1 TPQLNQQYVDSLC
14 ANAYTIIKGGDS
26 MDQVKIG
33 CFIAE
38 CRKAKNLT
46 QMQLAEEL
54 NITDRAVS
62 KWENGRSMPDTSVM
76 LDLCHILD
84 ISINDLLN
92 GEKIS
97 MENNDQKNEQLLLDM
112 AKEVEQKNKT
122 IWTNMWVIMGASITA
137 LFAGIFVARFL
148 IPEGIWQLVTILGV
162 CIVFLI
168 PCFYALKL
176 EVSVGA
182 YKCKNCGCEIV
193 PTYKEAK
200 NAMHM
205 GFTRY
210 LKCPNCNKRTWCKKV
225 IKK

>member
-1 TPQLNQQYVDSLC
+1 
-14 ANAYTIIKGGDS
+14 
-26 MDQVKIG
+26 MDQLKIG
-33 CFIAE
+33 KFIAD
-38 CRKAKNLT
+38 CRKRKNLT
-46 QMQLAEEL
+46 QMQLAEKL
-54 NITDRAVS
+54 GITDKAIS
-62 KWENGRSMPDTSVM
+62 KWERGIAMPDSSIMLELCDILGISV
-76 LDLCHILD
+76 
-84 ISINDLLN
+84 NELLS

-97 MENNDQKNEQLLLDM
+97 MENNSQKNEQLLLDM
-112 AKEVEQKNKT
+112 AKELERKNKT
-122 IWTNMWVIMGASITA
+122 IWASMWAIMIVSMTA
-137 LFAGIFVARFL
+137 LFAVILIAAFL

-193 PTYKEAK
+193 PTYKEAM

>member
-1 TPQLNQQYVDSLC
+1 
-14 ANAYTIIKGGDS
+14 
-26 MDQVKIG
+26 MDQLKIG
-33 CFIAE
+33 RFIAE
-38 CRKAKNLT
+38 CRKQKNLT
-46 QMQLAEEL
+46 QMQLAEKL
-54 NITDRAVS
+54 GITDKAIS
-62 KWENGRSMPDTSVM
+62 KWERGIAMPDSSIMLELCDILGISV
-76 LDLCHILD
+76 
-84 ISINDLLN
+84 NELLS

-97 MENNDQKNEQLLLDM
+97 MENNSQKNEQLLLDM
-112 AKEVEQKNKT
+112 AKELAKKNKM
-122 IWTNMWVIMGASITA
+122 IWSSMLAIMIVSMTA
-137 LFAGIFVARFL
+137 LFAGIFIAAFL

-193 PTYKEAK
+193 PTYKEAM

-210 LKCPNCNKRTWCKKV
+210 LKCPNCNKRTLCKKV

>member
-1 TPQLNQQYVDSLC
+1 
-14 ANAYTIIKGGDS
+14 

-33 CFIAE
+33 KFIAE
-38 CRKAKNLT
+38 CRKKENLT
-46 QMQLAEEL
+46 QMQLAEKL
-54 NITDRAVS
+54 GITDRAIS
-62 KWENGRSMPDTSVM
+62 KWENGKSLPDSSIM
-76 LDLCHILD
+76 LELCDTLKITV
-84 ISINDLLN
+84 NDLLC
-92 GEKIS
+92 GEEIN
-97 MENNDQKNEQLLLDM
+97 MENNNQKNEQLLLNM
-112 AKEVEQKNKT
+112 TKELEKKNKT
-122 IWTNMWVIMGASITA
+122 IWTSMWVIMIASMTA
-137 LFAGIFVARFL
+137 LFAGIFVAAFL
-148 IPEGIWQLVTILGV
+148 IPEGIWQLITILGSCV
-162 CIVFLI
+162 VFLI

-193 PTYKEAK
+193 PTYKEAM